1 MSDASTRLAAALAD
15 RYRIER
21 ELGAGGMATVYLA
34 ADLKHDRKVAIKVL
48 KPELA
53 AVLGAERFVVEIKT
67 TASLQHPHILPL
79 FDSGT
84 ADGFLFYVMPYI
96 QGETIREKLNR
107 ETQFGVDEAVRIAR
121 EVADALDYA
130 HRHGVIHRDIK
141 PENILLHDGRAMV
154 MDFGIALA
162 VSAAA
167 GGRMTE
173 TGLSLGTP
181 HYMSPEQA
189 TAEKDLSSRADEYS
203 LATVLYEM
211 LSGNPPHTGA
221 TAQQIIMK
229 IITEPAA
236 PVTSLR
242 KSVPVHVAS
251 ALAKALEKLPAD
263 RFENVKAFADALV
276 NPSYA
281 GDTAVHAGSS
291 VGARRLPKR
300 WTLVAAAIALVAV
313 GGAVGAALMYRAPIE
328 RPVVRFMMSMK
339 AGQRLWLSS
348 RWDTPFAISPDG
360 KYVAYIAVD
369 SGASAANLHVRAL
382 DQFSSTSIPGT
393 DNAGL
398 PFFSPDGL
406 WIGFV
411 TLSERTIRKVALAG
425 GPVSTVIGDVGINN
439 GAPSWGD
446 DHSIVYVNNAHLY
459 RVRDGGGTPELLAD
473 SLQTSFA
480 FAPQV
485 LPGSRAV
492 LFASIDRGT
501 RVGGLNVLDLAT
513 GTVKALVPNASRG
526 WALPSGHLIYG
537 TTQGALF
544 AVRFDPKSLE
554 IRSAPVGVLDG
565 LNVSG
570 GLLSQAAMSASGTM
584 GYVPATANAMAVL
597 VEVDR
602 AGRELPMVPKLG
614 PYSQPRFS
622 PDGRRL
628 SLTMP
633 DAKGASQIW
642 IHDRASGTTRQLT
655 FDGDNARSAWSPDG
669 NRVAFS
675 SARGKNYVW
684 WAPTDGSGPGAAA
697 GEKLELT
704 SSAAVSWTR
713 DGKWIVWDGV
723 IVGQQSAGSDDIF
736 ATSVSGTDQK
746 TQVAVA
752 APAQEQSPEVS
763 PDGKWVAYVSD
774 DAGKA
779 QVYIQ
784 PFLVPGG
791 RTLVSAGAAQEP
803 AWASNNELVFVNVE
817 SDSVTL
823 ARLEFGAT
831 VKVTR
836 TALFDHR
843 PYQSG
848 SSSVRGFDV
857 ARDGRSFV
865 FVKPTSQNAMIQ
877 PIVVLNWVEEVK
889 RLMVAAGIK

>member
-1 MSDASTRLAAALAD
+1 MTTAHERLAAALAD

-21 ELGAGGMATVYLA
+21 ELGQGGMATVYLA
-34 ADLKHDRKVAIKVL
+34 HDEKHDRKVAIKVL

-67 TASLQHPHILPL
+67 TAALQHPHILPL

-107 ETQFGVDEAVRIAR
+107 ETQFGVDDAVRIAR

-242 KSVPVHVAS
+242 KSVPVHVAA

-263 RFENVKAFADALV
+263 RFESVKAFADALV

-281 GDTAVHAGSS
+281 GDTAVHAGS
-291 VGARRLPKR
+291 GATVRRMPKR
-300 WTLVAAAIALVAV
+300 WTLVAATVALLAV
-313 GGAVGAALMYRAPIE
+313 GGAIGAALMYRTPVQP
-328 RPVVRFMMSMK
+328 PVVRFLMTMPG
-339 AGQRLWLSS
+339 GQRLGYVT

-360 KYVAYIAVD
+360 KYIAYSATD
-369 SGASAANLHVRAL
+369 SGASTTNLHVRAL
-382 DQFSSTSIPGT
+382 DQFNATSIPGT

-411 TLSERTIRKVALAG
+411 TLSDRTMRKVALAG
-425 GPVSTVIGDVGINN
+425 GPVSVVVGDVGINN
-439 GAPSWGD
+439 GTPSWGD

-459 RVRDGGGTPELLAD
+459 RVGDGGGTPTLLAD
-473 SLQTSFA
+473 SLKTPFP

-485 LPGSRAV
+485 LPGSRTV
-492 LFASIDRGT
+492 LFASIDRGN
-501 RVGGLNVLDLAT
+501 RAGSLNALDVAT
-513 GTVKALVPNASRG
+513 GKVKALVPNASRG
-526 WALPSGHLIYG
+526 WVLPSGHLIYG
-537 TTQGALF
+537 TSQGALF
-544 AVRFDPKSLE
+544 AVQFDAKALE
-554 IRSAPVGVLDG
+554 IRSSPVGVLDG
-565 LNVSG
+565 LNLTA
-570 GLLSQAAMSASGTM
+570 GLLPQAAMSASGSIAYM
-584 GYVPATANAMAVL
+584 PATANANAV
-597 VEVDR
+597 VVQVDR
-602 AGRELPMVPKLG
+602 AGREVPMIAKPG
-614 PYSQPRFS
+614 SYSQPRFS

-628 SLTMP
+628 SLTIP
-633 DAKGASQIW
+633 DAKGANQIW
-642 IHDRASGTTRQLT
+642 VHDRASATTQQLT
-655 FDGDNARSAWSPDG
+655 FEGDNARSTWSPDG
-669 NRVAFS
+669 NRIAFS
-675 SARGKNYVW
+675 AARGKSHLW
-684 WAPTDGSGPGAAA
+684 WAPADGSGPGAAA
-697 GEKLELT
+697 GDKLELS
-704 SSAAVSWTR
+704 SSAAVAWTR
-713 DGKWIVWDGV
+713 DGKWLVWDGI
-723 IVGQQSAGSDDIF
+723 IVGQAGAGSDDIF
-736 ATSVSGTDQK
+736 ATPMSGTDQK
-746 TQVAVA
+746 TQVVVA
-752 APAQEQSPEVS
+752 TPAQEQSPDVS
-763 PDGKWVAYVSD
+763 PDGKWVAYVSND
-774 DAGKA
+774 VGKN
-779 QVYIQ
+779 QVYMQ

-791 RTLVSAGAAQEP
+791 RTLVSAGSAIEP
-803 AWASNNELVFVNVE
+803 AWVSNNELVFVNTE

-823 ARLEFGAT
+823 ARFEFGAT

-836 TALFDHR
+836 TALFDR
-843 PYQSG
+843 GAYQGGG
-848 SSSVRGFDV
+848 SSLRGFDV
-857 ARDGRSFV
+857 SRDGKSFV
-865 FVKPTSQNAMIQ
+865 FVKRTAQSVAIQ
-877 PIVVLNWVEEVK
+877 PVVVLNWVEEVK
-889 RLMVAAGIK
+889 RLMAAAGIK